1 MQLIINAMRLMEIVK
16 KRVKR
21 YNQEFTAY
29 DIFSLLSTDY
39 PPLMEY
45 WQNTHHPS
53 DTTS

>member
-1 MQLIINAMRLMEIVK
+1 MQLIINTIYLMEIVK

-21 YNQEFTAY
+21 YNQEFTTC

-39 PPLMEY
+39 PLLMEY
-45 WQNTHHPS
+45 RQNTHHPA